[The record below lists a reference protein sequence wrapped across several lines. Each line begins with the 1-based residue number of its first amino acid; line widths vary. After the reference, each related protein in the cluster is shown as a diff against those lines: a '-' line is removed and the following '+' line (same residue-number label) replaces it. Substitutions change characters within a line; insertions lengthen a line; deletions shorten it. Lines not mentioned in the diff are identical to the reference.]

1 MKIMGRIFMEN
12 QLSRDL
18 AIYLYIRPLATM
30 GDIWWWIFS
39 ALLFQHVICRAIYSV
54 MNIIY

>member
-30 GDIWWWIFS
+30 GDI
-39 ALLFQHVICRAIYSV
+39 
-54 MNIIY
+54 